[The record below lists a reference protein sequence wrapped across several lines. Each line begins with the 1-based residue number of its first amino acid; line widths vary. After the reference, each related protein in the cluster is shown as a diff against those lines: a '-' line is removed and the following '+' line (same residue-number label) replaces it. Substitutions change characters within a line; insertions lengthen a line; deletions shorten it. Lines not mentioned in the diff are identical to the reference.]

1 MLFLGVIR
9 YEQYYDELVAYG
21 DFPPFGALRHHL
33 CHGVKRVTRFS
44 GRCAPLR
51 IVFPCHPAVRGH
63 NKAPY
68 NIPLICGSKVSTGCC
83 PTACGG
89 KVVAQPPKGE
99 RISSR
104 RRRGLPV
111 FPRANPGCKGF
122 IHTGAAG
129 AHHHPLNLLNP
140 HARKG
145 VSLKAQAPA
154 DGWAPPAAGRTPS
167 LPQKKWSHAL
177 CTAPL
182 YYIL

>member
-33 CHGVKRVTRFS
+33 S
-44 GRCAPLR
+44 
-51 IVFPCHPAVRGH
+51 PAVRGH

-111 FPRANPGCKGF
+111 FPRAKPGCKGF

-129 AHHHPLNLLNP
+129 AHLHPLNLLNLLNP
-140 HARKG
+140 YARQG
-145 VSLKAQAPA
+145 VSLKPQTPVGIRHSTLPGRRAASVFASKKMEPCVMHSSIILHPMKA
-154 DGWAPPAAGRTPS
+154 IIPP
-167 LPQKKWSHAL
+167 
-177 CTAPL
+177 
-182 YYIL
+182 